1 MKGNT
6 LPERCTE
13 WQLSRWH
20 GAIVP
25 VWRPARQWYKSEC
38 STLTVSG
45 FAVSLPP
52 WGVFIYSTTLVWL
65 QLHCSSIKSSSWLLN
80 HLYPALKPFNLDG
93 CGLFQNVSAH
103 IHRARGLTEWLAE
116 DENDL
121 NHMLWPSHSPDLSII
136 GRFIGDLQPMCWIAL
151 SNTNGEKK
159 CVEDSIVQFLWP
171 DTLMRHFMLGFLF
184 ICYSSLHIRDL
195 TDNWCH
201 YIRGQY
207 EVLVLKKRTPP
218 F

>member
-80 HLYPALKPFNLDG
+80 HLYPALKRFNLDG

-121 NHMLWPSHSPDLSII
+121 NHMLWPSHSHNWTFYR
-136 GRFIGDLQPMCWIAL
+136 RFTTDVFDSALQHQRREKMC
-151 SNTNGEKK
+151 
-159 CVEDSIVQFLWP
+159 
-171 DTLMRHFMLGFLF
+171 RGFD
-184 ICYSSLHIRDL
+184 CP
-195 TDNWCH
+195 
-201 YIRGQY
+201 
-207 EVLVLKKRTPP
+207 VLVARHLNETLYVG
-218 F
+218 FSFHLLLVSTY